1 MLTMGSLITSV
12 ASPIGQVGKPRPLVV
27 WMPPDEPQDGPSP
40 RAMGFIAG
48 LVVATMFV
56 LLALDRPGGVV
67 GSLGTY
73 GVATLVAGSVGGWIF
88 GPMAWNARTDG
99 AWILPIAGL
108 SVTAVV
114 LGASVVGLQL
124 GLVLASDAAG
134 PGEAVNA
141 VLGMI
146 LFTAVFGSLTLGL
159 FMLPMTFAASAVWAL
174 VMVIVRSRTLSEP
187 SRSRNPMI

>member
-1 MLTMGSLITSV
+1 VDWS
-12 ASPIGQVGKPRPLVV
+12 
-27 WMPPDEPQDGPSP
+27 
-40 RAMGFIAG
+40 
-48 LVVATMFV
+48 
-56 LLALDRPGGVV
+56 GGGV

-88 GPMAWNARTDG
+88 GPMAWKARTDG
-99 AWILPIAGL
+99 AWVLPIAGL

-124 GLVLASDAAG
+124 GLVLASNAAG

-141 VLGMI
+141 VLAMI
-146 LFTAVFGSLTLGL
+146 LFTAVFGGLTLGL

-174 VMVIVRSRTLSEP
+174 VMVIVRARRSPEAPASEQRDRDP
-187 SRSRNPMI
+187 FPHRPGEGDEQR